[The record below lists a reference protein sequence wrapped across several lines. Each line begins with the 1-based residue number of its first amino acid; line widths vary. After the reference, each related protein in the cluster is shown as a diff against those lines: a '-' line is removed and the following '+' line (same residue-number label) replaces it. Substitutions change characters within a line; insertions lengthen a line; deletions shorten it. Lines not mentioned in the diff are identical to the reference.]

1 MPIKSSNSNRSLLTA
16 NSLAIELMRYK
27 SWVAKTDFKT
37 NDGAVAIMSDQEGD
51 NSTHIAFITCQANF
65 KRGTGWQAEC
75 AERDANAARIVQCVN
90 GWDALK
96 QSHDELVVALQGLL
110 ERFVG
115 ANQIAKQPPSDF
127 ADYVRN
133 LITKAKEV
141 TK

>member
-1 MPIKSSNSNRSLLTA
+1 MFTKGV
-16 NSLAIELMRYK
+16 
-27 SWVAKTDFKT
+27 W
-37 NDGAVAIMSDQEGD
+37 
-51 NSTHIAFITCQANF
+51 FITHHPLGEPLIRSDIQPAQQTSIACCKLEA
-65 KRGTGWQAEC
+65 
-75 AERDANAARIVQCVN
+75 DASRIVQCVN